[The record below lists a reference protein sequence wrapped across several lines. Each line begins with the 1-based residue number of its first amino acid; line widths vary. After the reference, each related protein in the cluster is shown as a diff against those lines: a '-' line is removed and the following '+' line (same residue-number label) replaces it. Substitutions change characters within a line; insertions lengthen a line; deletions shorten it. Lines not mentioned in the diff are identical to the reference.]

1 MAHGVRSCG
10 TRGQELW
17 YTGSGA
23 VAHGVRSCG
32 TRGQELWYTG
42 SGAVVHGVRSCG
54 TRGQEF
60 GTVAYLPQGMWDL
73 PGSGM
78 ELAPPTLAAEFLPT
92 EPPGKPLGIL

>member
-1 MAHGVRSCG
+1 MWASHCWLLVAEQGLERS
-10 TRGQELW
+10 RA
-17 YTGSGA
+17 SVA

-32 TRGQELWYTG
+32 TRGQEL
-42 SGAVVHGVRSCG
+42 
-54 TRGQEF
+54 

-92 EPPGKPLGIL
+92 EPPGKPLGILEILVFYTGIW